1 MNAGNLAFRDQIG
14 RDTVTTV
21 GRRMRVS
28 DSQKIGGIA
37 ALIGAA
43 TNLLGLVV
51 YAALLAPK
59 GLDSKADPSQYV
71 PLLADN
77 QAAMRL
83 GEQ

>member
-1 MNAGNLAFRDQIG
+1 MNAGNLALRGQIG
-14 RDTVTTV
+14 RDTATTV
-21 GRRMRVS
+21 GRRKRVS

-71 PLLADN
+71 ALLADN
-77 QAAMRL
+77 
-83 GEQ
+83 